1 MLVDAFH
8 PDFDS
13 ITVNDQDGAH
23 AAVQHLVALGHKRLA
38 MITGHRESVPAQ
50 HRHLGFQSALTE
62 AGLKLPPQSLLISSD
77 GLPGESIK
85 LNDGFN
91 KETGYL
97 AMRQLLSLN
106 GKRPTGVF
114 IASDIQALGAMQAVR
129 ESGLRIPDDIAIV
142 GFDDIELA
150 EYVGLTTV
158 RQPMFQMGKQ
168 AVERLMA
175 LIADPQ
181 SPRQHLRI
189 ETELVIRESCGTC
202 KKMETPPKKPIA
214 SKNLA

>member
-1 MLVDAFH
+1 LQKRAGATSASRF
-8 PDFDS
+8 S
-13 ITVNDQDGAH
+13 ISFG
-23 AAVQHLVALGHKRLA
+23 RS
-38 MITGHRESVPAQ
+38 R
-50 HRHLGFQSALTE
+50 
-62 AGLKLPPQSLLISSD
+62 ISSD
-77 GLPGESIK
+77 GLPGEAVK

-97 AMRQLLSLN
+97 AMRQLLALN

-114 IASDIQALGAMQAVR
+114 IASDIQALGAMKAVR
-129 ESGLRIPDDIAIV
+129 ESGLRIPEDIAIV

-150 EYVGLTTV
+150 EYAGLTTV

-175 LIADPQ
+175 LIAEPQ

-189 ETELVIRESCGTC
+189 ETKLVIRESSG
-202 KKMETPPKKPIA
+202 
-214 SKNLA
+214 SKRS